1 MQIVSILSP
10 SSCKAPARSQFVTH
24 SLTALWAVWSSEH
37 LKDAQRICARMQDP
51 RNKEVGLLREKH
63 GKQWPQQ
70 QSEEHYDGQ
79 ELWEGLKNSSF
90 SVIFMPSRLV
100 IPPQTPI
107 KMVQDSGSPS
117 VIPSPEAA
125 ASRRNLLKTQ
135 ILGSIADRL
144 NQKLWG
150 EGPCHHVAA
159 LITLNL
165 ENLWCIG
172 QKVGLLRKT
181 IIYTLTC
188 TKQRASGKLLYGTR
202 SSSQP
207 LWWPRGVR
215 WERWE
220 GGSRERGKHNIV
232 QQL

>member
-135 ILGSIADRL
+135 ILGAHHRYIKSEFLREELRSHTRWLKICPPKFLTFLPPKGRVKFPSLWIWARL
-144 NQKLWG
+144 NDSVLMKRMW
-150 EGPCHHVAA
+150 
-159 LITLNL
+159 
-165 ENLWCIG
+165 
-172 QKVGLLRKT
+172 
-181 IIYTLTC
+181 
-188 TKQRASGKLLYGTR
+188 
-202 SSSQP
+202 
-207 LWWPRGVR
+207 
-215 WERWE
+215 
-220 GGSRERGKHNIV
+220 
-232 QQL
+232 